1 MSVYF
6 LKLSHGFLYGNK
18 GKTPRADTGDCANLL
33 PLFLS
38 PDLIPPLPCPRKG
51 QASLT
56 PAFFYSVH
64 N

>member
-18 GKTPRADTGDCANLL
+18 GKTPRADTSANLL
-33 PLFLS
+33 PLLLS
-38 PDLIPPLPCPRKG
+38 PDLIPPLTCPRKG